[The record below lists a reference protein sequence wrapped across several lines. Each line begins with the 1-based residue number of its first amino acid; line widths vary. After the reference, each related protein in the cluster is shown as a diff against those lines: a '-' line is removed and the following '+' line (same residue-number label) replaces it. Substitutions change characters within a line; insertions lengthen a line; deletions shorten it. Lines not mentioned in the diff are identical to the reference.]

1 MIAVAQ
7 QMAQSLAS
15 SRAPAPVDAAGKS
28 LGLAVFGLGVVLLLG
43 VFGLAYRDLVA
54 AGDGLSAT
62 RLLAAPAVLAVK
74 GALLVIMGAVASAI
88 ANKGIALYQA
98 ARLPLE

>member
-1 MIAVAQ
+1 MAQ
-7 QMAQSLAS
+7 QIVQSLS
-15 SRAPAPVDAAGKS
+15 PARPATADAAGKS
-28 LGLAVFGLGVVLLLG
+28 LGLAVFGLGVLLLLG

-54 AGDGLSAT
+54 AGDGVAVS
-62 RLLAAPAVLAVK
+62 RLLAAPAVLVVK

-98 ARLPLE
+98 ARLPAE